1 MMDGDTKLN
10 ENILKKA
17 VEHIDMI
24 TRRRNDLDLSI
35 LAMAGRISTL
45 QSKLLLMKNSPKE
58 KLFEVFGEYLFL
70 DGKLLAAREAFQ
82 LSLRYEGNLDQR
94 LNLVS
99 KPSTIIK
106 VIMSRAIEF
115 EYFSSGSCGSENCEP
130 KTNLPLV
137 TKTAINKIF
146 WPDTVRSIVH
156 EKLEWWLA
164 KSSPMASKYKSLKDG
179 IYEAG
184 TEAGVYLSRYV

>member
-94 LNLVS
+94 LYLVS
-99 KPSTIIK
+99 KPCTIIK
-106 VIMSRAIEF
+106 VKYANDIE
-115 EYFSSGSCGSENCEP
+115 
-130 KTNLPLV
+130 
-137 TKTAINKIF
+137 I
-146 WPDTVRSIVH
+146 
-156 EKLEWWLA
+156 
-164 KSSPMASKYKSLKDG
+164 
-179 IYEAG
+179 
-184 TEAGVYLSRYV
+184 